1 MIHELFS
8 LSPALRN
15 AGAQAEEDCREAFS
29 RIEQIA
35 ARNTQ
40 KVLYSFW
47 KTEYPKVILPVLP
60 AMDMTTGAGTYWI
73 RSTPKLLVRR
83 MLWCATI
90 LFPAPML

>member
-29 RIEQIA
+29 RIEQTA

-40 KVLYSFW
+40 KVLYSFL
-47 KTEYPKVILPVLP
+47 ENGYPKVTLPDPP
-60 AMDMTTGAGTYWI
+60 AMAMTTGAGKYWT
-73 RSTPKLLVRR
+73 RSTLMLSGRR
-83 MLWCATI
+83 TLWCGII
-90 LFPAPML
+90 LFPAPTL